1 MYTSILI
8 LSRIRTNDSWVLWKK
23 PVLGKGWSVPWWAR
37 WGGRGVKKASLR
49 CNLRWVLSLSFQSPQ
64 KGPGVFGSLPHS
76 LCKTV
81 ERRQENG
88 LLLECVCWSKSL
100 VGISKS
106 LKWCSKLG
114 TEKIQPGVSS
124 WLVVIQ
130 LAGWQVSVTKEHLEP
145 ASWEAAD
152 ENLTQPL
159 GSFFLMS
166 SFQCLL
172 LLPPKNK
179 CLWNTK
185 DAFVLPV

>member
-64 KGPGVFGSLPHS
+64 KGPGIFGSLPHS

-81 ERRQENG
+81 ERRQEND

-100 VGISKS
+100 VGIFKS

-114 TEKIQPGVSS
+114 REKIQPGVSA
-124 WLVVIQ
+124 WLVIIQ
-130 LAGWQVSVTKEHLEP
+130 WLAGWHHKRAPWTCFLRSSWWETDPSPWQLLFHVKLSVSAFI
-145 ASWEAAD
+145 AS
-152 ENLTQPL
+152 
-159 GSFFLMS
+159 
-166 SFQCLL
+166 
-172 LLPPKNK
+172 
-179 CLWNTK
+179 
-185 DAFVLPV
+185 